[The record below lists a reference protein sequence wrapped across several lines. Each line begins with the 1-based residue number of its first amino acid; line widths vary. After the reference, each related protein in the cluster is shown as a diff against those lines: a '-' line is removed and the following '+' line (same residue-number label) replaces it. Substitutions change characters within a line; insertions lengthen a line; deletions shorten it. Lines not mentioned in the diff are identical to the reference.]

1 MYVVGNTGPA
11 NNTLYQIAITGNVMS
26 TTPTAGPVVAQN
38 YTNGYYASGLNLT
51 EFLNSGTDYIF
62 LSTIA
67 FSNYSGCGTTPS
79 INIGCVVGFDV
90 TSGAISGLTL
100 PTGSS
105 PAAGGASGIIVDNAG
120 SATGESNIYF
130 SALSNQTCT
139 TSGGSSGCA
148 IQISQSAP

>member
-1 MYVVGNTGPA
+1 
-11 NNTLYQIAITGNVMS
+11 
-26 TTPTAGPVVAQN
+26 VVAQN
-38 YTNGYYASGLNLT
+38 FTNGFFAAGLNVT
-51 EFLNSGTDYIF
+51 EFFNGATDYIF

-79 INIGCVVGFDV
+79 ISIGCVVGFNV
-90 TSGAISGLTL
+90 TSGSISSSTA

-105 PAAGGASGIIVDNAG
+105 PAAGGASGIIVDNSG
-120 SATGESNIYF
+120 SAAGESNIYF

-139 TSGGSSGCA
+139 TSGGTSGCA